1 LATAFCQPAS
11 ANGKKYTAVG
21 VMHERLCEIPK
32 LNSRQSCN
40 KVASLLS
47 KLGAF
52 WQTHDCLK
60 VE

>member
-1 LATAFCQPAS
+1 
-11 ANGKKYTAVG
+11 
-21 VMHERLCEIPK
+21 MHERLCEIPK